1 MELFEKLAIN
11 KTRFDSPKGR
21 ISVEDLYDLPLQS
34 RSNSD
39 LDTVAKTIARKMRDL
54 GEESF
59 VASADPKL
67 GELEFQLEVV
77 KHVIAYKQDLN
88 KARIEAAEKR
98 ERKELISEVLA
109 EKEID
114 DLKALPTKE
123 LKKMLKKG

>member
-88 KARIEAAEKR
+88 KARVKAAEKK

-123 LKKMLKKG
+123 LKKMLTKG